1 MQVVGE
7 PVKWTEW
14 VFLWACNIYFFVYLN
29 TGTAQWCRT
38 NTLTLLRF
46 RFGLFYYFVML
57 ACNQGEHKGT
67 IK

>member
-38 NTLTLLRF
+38 NTLTLLRLSLWF
-46 RFGLFYYFVML
+46 VLLFCH
-57 ACNQGEHKGT
+57 ACMQPGRA
-67 IK
+67 